1 MRVIVTKQIHE
12 HNMTASIQ
20 VEEIMDEKNPQKIK
34 NMKEVLGEFVP
45 MGQTSTIQVQCLPA
59 PFEKNPASH
68 PGKQIMISGSQLKYL
83 RDLLRK
89 NNISEAQCCREK
101 NVERLE
107 ELPNDVARPLIN
119 ELKQRTIQ

>member
-12 HNMTASIQ
+12 QNMTASIQ
-20 VEEIMDEKNPQKIK
+20 IEELMDEKNLQKIK

-45 MGQTSTIQVQCLPA
+45 NGQSSTVQVQCLPA
-59 PFEKNPASH
+59 PSEKNPAPH
-68 PGKQIMISGSQLKYL
+68 PGKQKMISANQLKYL

-89 NNISEAQCCREK
+89 NNISEAQCCREN
-101 NVERLE
+101 NVNRLE

-119 ELKQRTIQ
+119 ELK